1 MYFWLVMSVFKV
13 LLKLSVNFFEYG
25 DWCVPSRILKKVLFF
40 FSVLTLFLIQEDQ
53 TDVVEFL
60 KEAELMKK
68 IQHKNLVKLIGV
80 CTRESPIYIITEF
93 MPLGNLL
100 EYLRR
105 AEKRDLPATTLLYMA
120 SQVALAMKY
129 LEEKN
134 FIHR

>member
-1 MYFWLVMSVFKV
+1 MVD
-13 LLKLSVNFFEYG
+13 LLRMLPFQH
-25 DWCVPSRILKKVLFF
+25 
-40 FSVLTLFLIQEDQ
+40 LFLIQEDQ
-53 TDVVEFL
+53 TDVAEFL

>member
-1 MYFWLVMSVFKV
+1 MYFWLVMSIFKV

-25 DWCVPSRILKKVLFF
+25 DWCVQSRILKKVLFF

>member
-1 MYFWLVMSVFKV
+1 MCPKQNFKKGV
-13 LLKLSVNFFEYG
+13 ILLFRFNAF
-25 DWCVPSRILKKVLFF
+25 
-40 FSVLTLFLIQEDQ
+40 FLIQEDQ

-129 LEEKN
+129 LEGKN

>member
-1 MYFWLVMSVFKV
+1 
-13 LLKLSVNFFEYG
+13 
-25 DWCVPSRILKKVLFF
+25 
-40 FSVLTLFLIQEDQ
+40 
-53 TDVVEFL
+53 
-60 KEAELMKK
+60 
-68 IQHKNLVKLIGV
+68 
-80 CTRESPIYIITEF
+80 

>member
-1 MYFWLVMSVFKV
+1 M
-13 LLKLSVNFFEYG
+13 
-25 DWCVPSRILKKVLFF
+25 LFF

-68 IQHKNLVKLIGV
+68 IQHKNLVKLMGV